1 MKKTILYL
9 LVLACFPLSGKA
21 QELRIKEEGKTIFNK
36 HAYLQ
41 LQGGVAYTLGE
52 TQFKDLVSPAA
63 ALQLG
68 YRFSPVFGMRA
79 GATGWQAKGA
89 WAAPKQ
95 LYKFNYV
102 EGNVDVVFDMASLF
116 GGFNP
121 GRAVTPY
128 LFLGGGGAYGFGN
141 DEANKLNTD
150 GYKLEY
156 LWKDS
161 KLFWAVR
168 GGLGL
173 DFRLSDAVSLL
184 LEGNVNMLPDRFN
197 SKNANH
203 PDWQFNALAGLK
215 INLGKTYTRTAPVY
229 YEPEPAPAPAPAPEP
244 KPAPEPAPMP
254 EPAPVVV
261 KEFPVLP
268 TVHFVR
274 GSARIDVKKYATE
287 LETILS
293 VLKEFSDDAV
303 ELTGF
308 CDHTGSEMLNDKLSV
323 RRAEALKEYL
333 VKQGIDP
340 SRMTTRGMGKDMS
353 LDGEEAYSVK
363 ARRVEVEKT
372 E

>member
-1 MKKTILYL
+1 MKKIMLYL
-9 LVLACFPLSGKA
+9 LVFACFPLLSKA

-41 LQGGVAYTLGE
+41 LQGGAAYTLGE
-52 TQFKDLVSPAA
+52 AEFKDLISPAA

-68 YRFSPVFGMRA
+68 YKFSPVFGIRA
-79 GATGWQAKGA
+79 GATGWQAMGG
-89 WAAPKQ
+89 WVAPSQ
-95 LYKFNYV
+95 VYKFNYV
-102 EGNVDVVFDMASLF
+102 EGNVDFVFDMASLI

-121 GRAVTPY
+121 GRVVTPY

-141 DEANKLNTD
+141 DEANKLNTG
-150 GYKLEY
+150 GYALEY

-161 KLFWAVR
+161 KLFWAAR

-215 INLGKTYTRTAPVY
+215 INLGKTHTRTAPVY
-229 YEPEPAPAPAPAPEP
+229 YEPEPAPAPE
-244 KPAPEPAPMP
+244 PAPEPAPAPAP
-254 EPAPVVV
+254 EPAPAPVVV
-261 KEFPVLP
+261 KEFPALP

-274 GSARIDVKKYATE
+274 GSARIDVKKYAAE

-293 VLKEFSDDAV
+293 VLKEFGDDAV

-340 SRMTTRGMGKDMS
+340 SRMTTRGMGKDTS
-353 LDGEEAYSVK
+353 LTGEEAYSVK

>member
-9 LVLACFPLSGKA
+9 LVFACFPFLSKA
-21 QELRIKEEGKTIFNK
+21 QEPRIKEEGKTLFNK

-41 LQGGVAYTLGE
+41 LQGGAAHTLGE
-52 TQFKDLVSPAA
+52 TQFTDLISPAA
-63 ALQLG
+63 ALQFG
-68 YRFSPVFGMRA
+68 YKFSPVFSMRA

-89 WAAPKQ
+89 WVAPKQ
-95 LYKFNYV
+95 VYKFNYA
-102 EGNVDVVFDMASLF
+102 EGNVDFMFDMGSLF

-121 GRAVTPY
+121 GRVVSPY

-141 DEANKLNTD
+141 EEAEKLNTG

-156 LWKDS
+156 LWTDNKI
-161 KLFWAVR
+161 FWAVR

-197 SKNANH
+197 SKKADH

-215 INLGKTYTRTAPVY
+215 INLGKTYTKTEPVY
-229 YEPEPAPAPAPAPEP
+229 YEPEPPAPAPEP
-244 KPAPEPAPMP
+244 APEPVP
-254 EPAPVVV
+254 EPAPAPVVV

-268 TVHFVR
+268 TVHFIR
-274 GSARIDVKKYATE
+274 DSDKIDVVKYATE
-287 LETILS
+287 LETIVS

-303 ELTGF
+303 EITGF
-308 CDHTGSEMLNDKLSV
+308 CDHTGTEKVNDRLSV
-323 RRAEALKEYL
+323 RRAEALKKYL
-333 VKQGIDP
+333 VEQGIDP
-340 SRMTTRGMGKDMS
+340 SRMTTKGMGKDRS
-353 LDGEEAYSVK
+353 LTGKEAYSVK
-363 ARRVEVEKT
+363 ARRVEVDKT

>member
-1 MKKTILYL
+1 MKKAILYL
-9 LVLACFPLSGKA
+9 LVFACFPLLSKA
-21 QELRIKEEGKTIFNK
+21 QELRIKEEGKTLFKK

-41 LQGGVAYTLGE
+41 LQGGAAYTLGE
-52 TQFKDLVSPAA
+52 AKFEELISPAA

-68 YRFSPVFGMRA
+68 YKFSPVFGMRA
-79 GATGWQAKGA
+79 GATGWQAMGG
-89 WAAPKQ
+89 WVAPSQ
-95 LYKFNYV
+95 VYKFNYV
-102 EGNVDVVFDMASLF
+102 EGNVDFVFDMASLI

-121 GRAVTPY
+121 GRVVTPY

-141 DEANKLNTD
+141 DEANKLNTG
-150 GYKLEY
+150 GYALEY

-161 KLFWAVR
+161 KLFWAAR

-215 INLGKTYTRTAPVY
+215 INLGKTHTRTAPVY
-229 YEPEPAPAPAPAPEP
+229 YEPEPAPAPE
-244 KPAPEPAPMP
+244 PAPEPAPAPAP
-254 EPAPVVV
+254 EPAPAPVVV
-261 KEFPVLP
+261 KEFPALP

-274 GSARIDVKKYATE
+274 GSARIDVKKYAAE

-293 VLKEFSDDAV
+293 VLKEFGDDAV

-340 SRMTTRGMGKDMS
+340 SRMTTRGMGKDTS
-353 LDGEEAYSVK
+353 LTGEEAYSVK